1 MYITPHLLTITPNYP
16 LLDRQ
21 LLTPHYITITSSLL
35 TSSPLTPHPS
45 PPHLLTSS
53 PPHHLTSS
61 PPYTSPLIPHPSTHQ
76 SSSHHPRPRWPGCAE
91 TCGVSMI
98 RIRPRTNMGSQ
109 KFVTSSSSSS
119 TLTSIYS
126 HPSSLT
132 PHPPPLAP
140 QLIAPHPPPPV
151 PSLFTSLPSFLTPH
165 LLIPHLLT
173 LAPGC
178 LAGRAV
184 SA

>member
-76 SSSHHPRPRWPGCAE
+76 SSSHHPRPRWPGWRIVRCLHDPNPAE
-91 TCGVSMI
+91 DHHVQPEVRHFLLLLLHFDLYLLTPLISDPSPPT
-98 RIRPRTNMGSQ
+98 PR
-109 KFVTSSSSSS
+109 SS
-119 TLTSIYS
+119 T
-126 HPSSLT
+126 HR
-132 PHPPPLAP
+132 
-140 QLIAPHPPPPV
+140 PPPPV